1 MKLKVGS
8 SAPNFTGILSDG
20 SRISLSDFRGS
31 KVAVYFYPM
40 SHSIG
45 CTSEACSIR
54 DYWEEIEHAGIVVIG
69 ISADTPKSQRKF
81 IAKHDLPFKLVS
93 DKKKQIIDDYG
104 TWRKGGAMLYGRSK
118 LGVRRR
124 TFLIDESGTIV
135 KILMD
140 PSLTVHG
147 KEIYD
152 AFAELG
158 NQ

>member
-1 MKLKVGS
+1 MNVKVGDH
-8 SAPNFTGILSDG
+8 APNFTGLLSDG
-20 SRISLSDFRGS
+20 NQFSLSDLRGS

-40 SHSIG
+40 SHSYG

-54 DYWEEIEHAGIVVIG
+54 DYWAEIERAGIVVIG
-69 ISADTPKSQRKF
+69 ISPDTSQSQRKF

-93 DKKKQIIDDYG
+93 DEKKQIIDVYG
-104 TWRKGGAMLYGRSK
+104 TWRRGGAMLYGRSK
-118 LGVRRR
+118 FGVRRR

-140 PSLTVHG
+140 PSLKIHG

-152 AFAELG
+152 AFAELDY
-158 NQ
+158 Q